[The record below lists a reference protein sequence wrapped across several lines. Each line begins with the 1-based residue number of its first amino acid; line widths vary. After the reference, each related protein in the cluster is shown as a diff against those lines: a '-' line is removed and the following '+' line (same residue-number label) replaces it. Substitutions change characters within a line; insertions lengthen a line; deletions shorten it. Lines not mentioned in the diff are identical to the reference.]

1 VYWSYTHRRSKRQ
14 EGIVVQAQ
22 IGETVRRA
30 WWALVV
36 RGLLALAIGILIVVR
51 PMASVATFALVIAL
65 WALTHGIVTVV
76 HAFELRPYLKHWW
89 LMLLSGAISV
99 AFGIA
104 ALYYYPGLSLTFAVV
119 WSSWWLMLAG
129 IAGISLAAQERRADV
144 PWGWTMTLGIVSVL
158 ASIVAFLNPPATLT
172 ALMALIAT
180 FAIVAA
186 FVLLIG
192 AYRLRTA
199 VDDITAAVRRA
210 HPT

>member
-1 VYWSYTHRRSKRQ
+1 MAQT
-14 EGIVVQAQ
+14 Q

-36 RGLLALAIGILIVVR
+36 RGLLALAIGMLIVAR
-51 PMASVATFALVIAL
+51 PMASVAAFALVIAL
-65 WALTHGIVTVV
+65 WALVHGIVAVV

-89 LMLLSGAISV
+89 LMLLSGGISV

-119 WSSWWLMLAG
+119 WASWWLMLAG

-144 PWGWTMTLGIVSVL
+144 PWGWTMTLGIVSVT
-158 ASIVAFLNPPATLT
+158 ASIVAFLSPPATLT

-180 FAIVAA
+180 FAIVAGV
-186 FVLLIG
+186 VLLVG
-192 AYRLRTA
+192 AYRLRTTA
-199 VDDITAAVRRA
+199 DDVTAAVRRA
-210 HPT
+210 YPT